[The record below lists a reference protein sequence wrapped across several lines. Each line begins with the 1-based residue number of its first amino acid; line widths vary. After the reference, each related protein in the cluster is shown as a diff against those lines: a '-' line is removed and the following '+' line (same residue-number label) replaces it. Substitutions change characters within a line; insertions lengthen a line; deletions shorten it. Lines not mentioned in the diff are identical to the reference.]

1 MNTSQDAGKMF
12 GTHVAKPN
20 VEVSMPRHTHI
31 HTHDWFTLLYLNEKI
46 FFVN

>member
-1 MNTSQDAGKMF
+1 MF

-20 VEVSMPRHTHI
+20 VGVSMQRHTHI
-31 HTHDWFTLLYLNEKI
+31 HTHALLALLYFKEKI